1 MLTADQEG
9 HNARRLSMLRSEKQR
24 SKKRRNPTNRR
35 IIRSIALPTRVRA
48 RKTELNSDEGRES

>member
-35 IIRSIALPTRVRA
+35 IIRSIALPTRVRG
-48 RKTELNSDEGRES
+48 TERGRPN